1 MLKSFPTTYILMHA
15 TVKKKPL
22 HFTYHEQCSIV
33 HTIQRVGPKLRKG
46 ISRC

>member
-1 MLKSFPTTYILMHA
+1 MLKSFLTTYILMHA
-15 TVKKKPL
+15 TVKKKT

-33 HTIQRVGPKLRKG
+33 HTIQRVGPNFRKG